1 MESTL
6 QEHWES
12 VYQTKDTTKV
22 GWFQPKPHISMD
34 LIRKAGISEDSS
46 ILDVGGGDS
55 LLVDSLLD
63 FGFKEITILDI
74 SSTALEKTKERLGA
88 SGSTIRWV
96 VSDVLQFKPDREFA
110 LWHDRAVFH
119 FLTDEN
125 DRAVYRRLAESSISP
140 GGYVVIMTFSKSG
153 PKSCSG
159 LPVQQYDIQD
169 LENFFI
175 HKFELLEGLN
185 YDHLTPSGSVQNY
198 TVCFFRKI

>member
-6 QEHWES
+6 KKHWET

-22 GWFQPKPHISMD
+22 GWFQPKPQISLNM
-34 LIRKAGISEDSS
+34 ISKTGISVESS

-55 LLVDSLLD
+55 LLVDRLLD
-63 FGFKEITILDI
+63 MGFKDITILDI
-74 SSTALEKTKERLGA
+74 SSSALEKAKERLGP
-88 SGSTIRWV
+88 SGSNIHWI
-96 VSDVLQFKPDREFA
+96 VSDMLQFKPDRKFT

-119 FLTDEN
+119 FLTDQNE
-125 DRAVYRRLAESSISP
+125 REAYRGLVESSITP
-140 GGYVVIMTFSKSG
+140 GGYLVIMTFSKSG

-169 LENFFI
+169 LENFF
-175 HKFELLEGLN
+175 HKEFELIEGKN

-198 TVCFFRKI
+198 TICLFRKL